1 MPLTDWV
8 RAAGA
13 VLEQLPGR
21 GEAWGA
27 VLLVCAST
35 LFGAWLARRNSRRVT
50 LWLAIASAT
59 MLVTA
64 LVDLLPDAWSEAV
77 RTGVPLWALVLAA
90 LFGYVVI
97 TYFTRRGCA
106 CPSDAE
112 PQRAAMH
119 APGRHRRVKQA
130 VDAALFGGMGTAAAL
145 TLHRAIE
152 GATLGLTASVVVVFA
167 LTIHSASEGLALAAL
182 LDMARQRVGPWLFVA
197 CASPAAGVLIATVA
211 PLPDQLVPILLSLV
225 MGVLLRTAVVGMKLA
240 AGGQRDGR
248 LSRRQIAI
256 ALTAATSV
264 GALLVTAHTFHGE
277 DEPEQASPTFRHA
290 MAAFPAAARAHTLAA
305 PPESAGVQ
313 HRSTPGAASAP
324 VAATQ
329 EPSAARPLDRHDLRA
344 AVTSGRMSLGDVLER
359 DDETTGRAA
368 VGKIVRLLPGY
379 LPERM
384 DSLIASTGIDE
395 KRHIADLTPEE
406 RRKLLSVFDGYPE

>member
-1 MPLTDWV
+1 MPLTDWA
-8 RAAGA
+8 RAAWA
-13 VLEQLPGR
+13 VLEEMPARQ
-21 GEAWGA
+21 EAWAA
-27 VLLVCAST
+27 VLIVCAST
-35 LFGAWLARRNSRRVT
+35 LVGAWLARRSSRRMT

-90 LFGYVVI
+90 SFGFLVI
-97 TYFTRRGCA
+97 AYFTRKGCA
-106 CPSDAE
+106 CPSDGE
-112 PQRAAMH
+112 RQRAAMH

-182 LDMARQRVGPWLFVA
+182 LDMARQRVAPWLLVA
-197 CASPAAGVLIATVA
+197 CASPAAGVLIASVA

-240 AGGQRDGR
+240 AGGQQDGR

-256 ALTAATSV
+256 AVTAATSV
-264 GALLVTAHTFHGE
+264 GVLLVTAHTFHGE
-277 DEPEQASPTFRHA
+277 DEPEQAAPTFRHA
-290 MAAFPAAARAHTLAA
+290 MAAFPAAAQAHILAA
-305 PPESAGVQ
+305 PPEVAHAERSGALSA
-313 HRSTPGAASAP
+313 TPLAG
-324 VAATQ
+324 TQ
-329 EPSAARPLDRHDLRA
+329 EPSAAGRFLDRHDLRA
-344 AVTSGRMSLGDVLER
+344 AVTSGKMSLGDVLER
-359 DDETTGRAA
+359 HDATTGRAA
-368 VGKIVRLLPGY
+368 VGRIIRLLPGY
-379 LPERM
+379 LPERV
-384 DSLIASTGIDE
+384 DSLIASTGVDE